1 MTVTSLIGLLQKV
14 EHKEAEV
21 YLENSALCSNTLTDV
36 VIEHDLISEEIV
48 VILKKR

>member
-1 MTVTSLIGLLQKV
+1 MTVASLIGLLQKV

-21 YLENSALCSNTLTDV
+21 YLENSALCSNTLTDA

>member
-21 YLENSALCSNTLTDV
+21 YLENSAVYTSLTDV